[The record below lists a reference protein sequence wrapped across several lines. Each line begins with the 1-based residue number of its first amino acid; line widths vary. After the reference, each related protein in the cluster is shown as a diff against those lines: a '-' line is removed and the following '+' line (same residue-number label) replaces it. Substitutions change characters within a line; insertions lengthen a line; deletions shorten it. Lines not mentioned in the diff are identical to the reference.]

1 MKQVFVIAALM
12 AAATVNADLAK
23 PVTDSFLW
31 VNEESGLNKIEIKG
45 DNQQPFD
52 ATTLQL
58 SEQTQG
64 KANVKDL
71 KIVPIKFSN
80 PLKSPG
86 IFLRHNF
93 DIMQDCLNMNSD
105 EDAWVDAAH
114 TGYKEV
120 PLAHVYGTSLVQLN
134 AREPFDSFEKFDPCE
149 ALDPH
154 F

>member
-1 MKQVFVIAALM
+1 M
-12 AAATVNADLAK
+12 AAANADLAR
-23 PVTDSFLW
+23 PVMDNYLW
-31 VNEESGLNKIEIKG
+31 VSEESGLNKVEIKG
-45 DNQQPFD
+45 EKQPFD

-58 SEQTQG
+58 SETMEG
-64 KANVKDL
+64 KANVKVEGKANAKDL
-71 KIVPIKFSN
+71 RIVPIKFSN

-120 PLAHVYGTSLVQLN
+120 PMAHVYGTSLV
-134 AREPFDSFEKFDPCE
+134 
-149 ALDPH
+149 
-154 F
+154 

>member
-1 MKQVFVIAALM
+1 M
-12 AAATVNADLAK
+12 AAANADLAR
-23 PVTDSFLW
+23 PVTDNFLW
-31 VNEESGLNKIEIKG
+31 VNEESGLNKIEIRGEK
-45 DNQQPFD
+45 QPFD
-52 ATTLQL
+52 STTLQL
-58 SEQTQG
+58 SESMEG

-120 PLAHVYGTSLVQLN
+120 PLAHVYGTSLV
-134 AREPFDSFEKFDPCE
+134 
-149 ALDPH
+149 
-154 F
+154 

>member
-1 MKQVFVIAALM
+1 MKFIFVAAAAM
-12 AAATVNADLAK
+12 AATKADLAK
-23 PVTDSFLW
+23 PVTDNFLW
-31 VNEESGLNKIEIKG
+31 ISEESGLNKVEIRERA
-45 DNQQPFD
+45 PAD

-58 SEQTQG
+58 SESSAG

-71 KIVPIKFSN
+71 KIVPITFSN

-93 DIMQDCLNMNSD
+93 DILQDCLNMNSD

-120 PLAHVYGTSLVQLN
+120 PLAHVYGTSLV
-134 AREPFDSFEKFDPCE
+134 
-149 ALDPH
+149 
-154 F
+154 